1 MDGLKDRNDQ
11 MSMRILAVLATRE
24 DAPIA
29 DVLNLV
35 ARDEDE
41 RTLAL
46 MALGGLIGRGVDF
59 VGAEGYTRRVPLA
72 ELRVRLV
79 PLDRPR

>member
-1 MDGLKDRNDQ
+1 MDERGEQ
-11 MSMRILAVLATRE
+11 MSMRILAVLATCV
-24 DAPIA
+24 DATIG
-29 DVLNLV
+29 DVLDVV

-46 MALGGLIGRGVDF
+46 MAIGGLVRTRGVAF
-59 VGAEGYTRRVPLA
+59 VDSDGYTRRDPLA

-79 PLDRPR
+79 PL